1 MRPLEVLHKSIETNK
16 LGHAILLESKNLKT
30 LTETAES
37 LASKILKTE
46 ALHNHPD
53 FFTLRP
59 SGKSRFIR
67 IGKKEDRNKGTLP
80 ENTMRGLID
89 NLQKTSNQGGHK
101 VAIIYEAERMNKES
115 ANAFLKTLE
124 EPPSD
129 TILFL
134 LTHRPYDLIDTIKS
148 RCLTYRIPADSALE
162 TSELWEAWKLSY
174 WQWMGSLIQGYDR
187 SKLGHLFFGFYGM
200 VIKLQS
206 TIESY
211 RESAWNTE
219 QEKNQRALTDEEKTA
234 METGIERTVRE
245 QLFSQIADLN
255 NDFVKETAQHN
266 DQKYLVYALAETMK
280 ALEKSLSLLQLNF
293 NASSAI
299 ELYFLKSLRIWS
311 RATKDYHSN

>member
-16 LGHAILLESKNLKT
+16 LGHAILLESKNFKT
-30 LTETAES
+30 LSKTAES

-46 ALHNHPD
+46 ALHSHPD

-59 SGKSRFIR
+59 SGRSRFIR

-80 ENTMRGLID
+80 ENTMRRLID
-89 NLQKTSNQGGHK
+89 DLQKTSNQGGHK

-134 LTHRPYDLIDTIKS
+134 LTHRSYDLIDTIKS
-148 RCLTYRIPADSALE
+148 RCLTYRIPADTVLE
-162 TSELWEAWKLSY
+162 TNELWESWKLSY
-174 WQWMGSLIQGYDR
+174 WQWMSSLLQGYDR

-200 VIKLQS
+200 VIKLQN
-206 TIESY
+206 TIEIY
-211 RESAWNTE
+211 RESVLLSEEGKVHW
-219 QEKNQRALTDEEKTA
+219 RLTDDEKTA
-234 METGIERTVRE
+234 MQTGIERTVRE

-255 NDFVKETAQHN
+255 NDFVKETAKHN
-266 DQKYLVYALAETMK
+266 DQKYLVFALEEIMK
-280 ALEKSLSLLQLNF
+280 ALEQSLSLLQLNF
-293 NASSAI
+293 NVHSAI
-299 ELYFLKSLRIWS
+299 ELYFLKTLRVWS
-311 RATKDYHSN
+311 KATKDYH

>member
-1 MRPLEVLHKSIETNK
+1 MRPIEVLHKAIETNQ
-16 LGHAILLESKNLKT
+16 LGHAILLESKNTKSLS
-30 LTETAES
+30 ETAES
-37 LASKILKTE
+37 LASKILKTD

-67 IGKKEDRNKGTLP
+67 IGKKEDRNKGALP
-80 ENTMRGLID
+80 ENTMRRLIND
-89 NLQKTSNQGGHK
+89 LQKTSNQGGHK
-101 VAIIYEAERMNKES
+101 VAVIYEAERMNKES
-115 ANAFLKTLE
+115 ANSFLKTLE

-148 RCLTYRIPADSALE
+148 RCLTYRIPSDKALE
-162 TSELWEAWKLSY
+162 TSELWESWKQSY
-174 WQWMGSLIQGYDR
+174 WQWMSLLIQGYDR

-200 VIKLQS
+200 VIKLQN
-206 TIESY
+206 TIENY
-211 RESAWNTE
+211 RESVWE
-219 QEKNQRALTDEEKTA
+219 SEKEKIQRALTDEEKTA

-255 NDFVKETAQHN
+255 NDFVKETAKQN
-266 DQKYLVYALAETMK
+266 DQKYLVFALDEIMK

-311 RATKDYHSN
+311 KATKDYH